1 MCVLIYMQGA
11 VELLLR
17 VDDELTPDE
26 ADPLVLKLSVP
37 VNISHNPTQIPISII
52 ESDTYYDNNGRI
64 FLAISFE
71 LECGEGFYGS
81 DCGVFCIP
89 RDNDLGHF
97 TCDSNGNIMCL
108 EGFNNT
114 STNCT
119 QCLLSDGCCKCLY
132 CMGSVPMGFVYV
144 LVVHYC

>member
-1 MCVLIYMQGA
+1 MQGA

-17 VDDELTPDE
+17 VDDELTSDE
-26 ADPLVLKLSVP
+26 ADPLVLELSVP
-37 VNISHNPTQIPISII
+37 VNISHNPQTIPISRI
-52 ESDTYYDNNGRI
+52 ESVTHNNGRA
-64 FLAISFE
+64 FFQISFE

-119 QCLLSDGCCKCLY
+119 QCLLSEGCCKCLY
-132 CMGSVPMGFVYV
+132 WVASLWVLCMF
-144 LVVHYC
+144 